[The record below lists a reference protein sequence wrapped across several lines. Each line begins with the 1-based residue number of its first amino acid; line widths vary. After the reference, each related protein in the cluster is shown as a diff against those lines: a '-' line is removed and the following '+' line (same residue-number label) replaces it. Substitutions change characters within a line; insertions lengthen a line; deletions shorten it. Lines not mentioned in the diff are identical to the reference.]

1 MSGSNQD
8 NFVEFSPGKAWHSYP
23 PKKILLPSDDFI
35 EGEAF
40 GVSGVVQAS
49 PGPPPTE
56 VSAFGV
62 SGILQNEIGR
72 PPFAFQ
78 AAGGKNKTRKDKRK
92 KYKTKKKI
100 ETIKQKIKKISKE
113 LR

>member
-1 MSGSNQD
+1 MSGSKD
-8 NFVEFSPGKAWHSYP
+8 NFVEFSPGKAWNSYP
-23 PKKILLPSDDFI
+23 PKKTLLPSDDFI
-35 EGEAF
+35 EA
-40 GVSGVVQAS
+40 
-49 PGPPPTE
+49 
-56 VSAFGV
+56 SAFGV

-78 AAGGKNKTRKDKRK
+78 AAGGKNKTRKYKKK

-100 ETIKQKIKKISKE
+100 ETIKQKIKKISQE

>member
-1 MSGSNQD
+1 MLGSKQD

-23 PKKILLPSDDFI
+23 PKKTLLPSDDFI
-35 EGEAF
+35 E
-40 GVSGVVQAS
+40 AS
-49 PGPPPTE
+49 
-56 VSAFGV
+56 
-62 SGILQNEIGR
+62 
-72 PPFAFQ
+72 AFQ

-100 ETIKQKIKKISKE
+100 ETIKQKIKKISQE